1 MQYPNQAAIFWLMN
15 PNDGSTNLQILIKY
29 YGEINNLTPLITILL
44 KKDSQ

>member
-29 YGEINNLTPLITILL
+29 YGEITPLITILL